1 MISVDQKGGAEHL
14 RTVAWYGD
22 EVTTPASG
30 DSVSADVQGTI
41 VGGYSALLGETEC
54 TTIAIEYGTLPAEQ
68 VLQALRA
75 DNWLY
80 LHGDVTSPEGQVIKS
95 EVRAAFYGEDSQ
107 WNSDVWRRCLDIARK
122 TIAGLADS

>member
-1 MISVDQKGGAEHL
+1 
-14 RTVAWYGD
+14 
-22 EVTTPASG
+22 VTTPASG

-41 VGGYSALLGETEC
+41 EGGYSALLGETEC

-107 WNSDVWRRCLDIARK
+107 WTSDVWQRGLDIARK